1 MSMFPNSNV
10 KPIELEFGTN
20 EKAMFHFFN
29 AVYAWMA
36 VGLAVTATVAYFVSQ
51 SPTIM
56 RAMFVNKFMFVV
68 LLLGLYGLAMAVQ
81 VAAARISWGAA
92 VALFM
97 LYAALIGAMFSFI
110 FIVYPMS
117 TLAGAFFMTAGTF
130 GATSVYG
137 FITKRDLTTIGSFLF
152 MAFIGIF
159 LASIVNIFL
168 ANNALSWL
176 LTYAI
181 LAIFIGLVA
190 YRTQQL
196 KRIAQDHLTNGD
208 IAARYAIIGSL
219 ILYISFI
226 NMFMSILRI
235 MGSRK

>member
-1 MSMFPNSNV
+1 MSMFPNSESRPV
-10 KPIELEFGTN
+10 ELDYGTG
-20 EKAMFHFFN
+20 EKAVFHFFN

-51 SPTIM
+51 SPTLM
-56 RAMFVNKFMFVV
+56 SLMFANKFMLVV

-92 VALFM
+92 VALFL
-97 LYAALIGAMFSFI
+97 LYAALIGAMISYI
-110 FIVYPMS
+110 FVIYPMS
-117 TLAGAFFMTAGTF
+117 TLAGAFFMTGGTF
-130 GATSVYG
+130 GAMSIYG
-137 FITKRDLTTIGSFLF
+137 FITKRDLTTMGSILITV
-152 MAFIGIF
+152 FIGVF
-159 LASIVNIFL
+159 FASIVNIFL

-176 LTYAI
+176 ITYAV

-190 YRTQQL
+190 YQTQKL
-196 KRIAQDHLTNGD
+196 KRIAQDNVSNGD
-208 IAARYAIIGSL
+208 LAARYAIIGSL

-235 MGSRK
+235 MGNRK